1 MKAYPAIILFWA
13 LAVAAMAAD
22 LQEVQVA
29 AAVSADT
36 VGVQDQFQLTVRVSG
51 SDLADVAPPRLPRL
65 RGLRVVAGPSIST
78 QFQWINGRSSHS
90 KSFIYVLM
98 PETEGQFRIEPI
110 EVQVGKRIYR
120 TEPIDVRVTA
130 ASAAPPARRPGFT
143 DPFGEPDLEPLQP
156 RPRGD
161 EVFVTAELDRA
172 SAYVGQQVTLSYYLY
187 TQVSVTGLQLQ
198 DHPPLNG
205 FWVEDLEVESDP
217 VGTRK
222 VVDGREYVA
231 YLIKKQALFP
241 NTHGRLTIPPASFA
255 VSARAAGG
263 FFGIFGQSET
273 LYRKTR
279 ETVLQVRPLPSA
291 GQPPDFTNA
300 VGSFALSARL
310 DKAEA
315 ATGDAVTLEIRLSG
329 SGNMKMIPDIP
340 LPPMP
345 DFTVYSSKR
354 VDNVRP
360 DAAGR
365 IGGEK
370 SWEYVLIPKV
380 PGTHTIP
387 RLSFSFFDPEAAGYR
402 SVTTEPLTLRV
413 ARGSDTGGAL
423 AGFSGGGKQNLT
435 RQARDINFIKLAGG
449 RLRAGARPA
458 YQAPWFY
465 ALAAL
470 PVLFNIGILLHRRS
484 HARLAANP
492 ALVRSR
498 KARALALAR
507 LKRALRAGRAEPR
520 RFYDEAAR
528 ALSGYLEDK
537 FQLPEIA
544 LTGDVLER
552 TLAGKGIAP
561 EVVRETTAC
570 LQDCD
575 FGRFVSAS
583 PAPEKMA
590 RLAQRIRNAIEGLE
604 RS

>member
-1 MKAYPAIILFWA
+1 MKAFRAIFLVCT
-13 LAVAAMAAD
+13 LADPIAAAGF
-22 LQEVQVA
+22 QEVQVT

-51 SDLADVAPPRLPRL
+51 SDIADVAPPRLPRL

-90 KSFIYVLM
+90 RSFVYVLM
-98 PETEGQFRIEPI
+98 PETEGQFRIDPI
-110 EVQVGKRIYR
+110 EVQVGNRIYR

-130 ASAAPPARRPGFT
+130 ASTAPPARQPAFP
-143 DPFGEPDLEPLQP
+143 DPFAEPDLEPLQP
-156 RPRGD
+156 RPRGED
-161 EVFVTAELDRA
+161 VFVTAELDRT

-187 TQVSVTGLQLQ
+187 TQVGVTGLQLQ
-198 DHPPLNG
+198 DNPPLNG

-217 VGTRK
+217 IGTRK
-222 VVDGREYVA
+222 VVDGREYVV
-231 YLIKKQALFP
+231 YLVKKQALFP
-241 NTHGRLTIPPASFA
+241 NTHGRLTIPSTTFA
-255 VSARAAGG
+255 VSARSAGG

-279 ETVLQVRPLPSA
+279 ETSLLVRPLPSA
-291 GQPPDFTNA
+291 GQPPDFANA
-300 VGSFALSARL
+300 VGSFALAARL
-310 DKAEA
+310 DKPEA

-354 VDNVRP
+354 ADRVRP

-387 RLSFSFFDPEAAGYR
+387 RLTFSFFDPEAAGYR
-402 SVTTEPLTLRV
+402 AVATEPLTLRV
-413 ARGSDTGGAL
+413 VRGSESGGVL
-423 AGFSGGGKQNLT
+423 AGFASAGRQSLA
-435 RQARDINFIKLAGG
+435 RQARDINFIKLTGVGLQADT
-449 RLRAGARPA
+449 RPV
-458 YQAPWFY
+458 YRAPWFY

-470 PVLFNIGILLHRRS
+470 PVFFNIGVLLHRRS
-484 HARLAANP
+484 HARLSANP
-492 ALVRSR
+492 ALVRRR

-507 LKRALRAGRAEPR
+507 LKRALKAGRAEPR

-528 ALSGYLEDK
+528 ALCGYLEDK

-544 LTGDVLER
+544 LTGDILER
-552 TLAGKGIAP
+552 TLADKGIAS
-561 EVVRETTAC
+561 ELVCATTEC

-590 RLAQRIRNAIEGLE
+590 QLAQRIRGAIEGLE